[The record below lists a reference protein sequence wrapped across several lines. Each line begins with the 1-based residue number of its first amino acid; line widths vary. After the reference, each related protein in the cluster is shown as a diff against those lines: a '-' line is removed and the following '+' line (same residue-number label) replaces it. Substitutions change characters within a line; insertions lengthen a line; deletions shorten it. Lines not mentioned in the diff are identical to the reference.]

1 LGRKGQEG
9 LTFDKNMKVL
19 HLPTSVG
26 GNAWGLSQGERRLGL
41 DSQVLITR
49 NNWLNYPYDISLHW
63 EEKRAFAIIL
73 SSIKTFLKYR
83 NKFDVFHFN
92 FGSTL
97 VDFRT
102 YGIHLWDLP
111 FYPKNKKMVFTY
123 NGCDARQKYKTMK
136 RVEFAPCYEKDCYG
150 GLCNDG
156 LNDKMRE
163 KRINLVSN
171 YANHIFALNP
181 DLLYFLPPSLSS
193 FLPYCIASWYEIEAI
208 PYKIDRNIKILHAPT
223 NRAGKGSRYI
233 IQALQNLKERYPI
246 EIILIENMPHQ
257 EALKAYRMADLII
270 DQVLLGW
277 YGGVSVEGM
286 KMGKPVC
293 AFIREEDLKFIP
305 ERMVRDLKEAI
316 ININPFNIET
326 VLEEYLQN
334 PQLLNQKSNAGLE
347 YVHKWH
353 NPLYV
358 GGITKS
364 IYEK

>member
-1 LGRKGQEG
+1 
-9 LTFDKNMKVL
+9 MKVL

-26 GNAWGLSQGERRLGL
+26 GNAWGLSQGERKLGL

-111 FYPKNKKMVFTY
+111 FYPRNKEMVFTY

-136 RVEFAPCYEKDCYG
+136 RVEIAPCYDKDCYG

-163 KRINLVSN
+163 KRIHRVSK
-171 YANHIFALNP
+171 YAHHIFAVNP
-181 DLLYFLPPSLSS
+181 DLLYFLPKDIAS
-193 FLPYCIASWYEIEAI
+193 FLPYSVSNWYDIK
-208 PYKIDRNIKILHAPT
+208 PVPFKIDRTIKIVHSAT
-223 NRAGKGSRYI
+223 DRGAKGSNYI
-233 IQALQNLKERYPI
+233 MHALENLKKKYSL
-246 EIILIENMPHQ
+246 EISFIENMSNQ
-257 EALKAYRMADLII
+257 KALEIYRQADLII
-270 DQVLLGW
+270 DQVLSGW
-277 YGGVSVEGM
+277 YGGFAVEGM
-286 KMGKPVC
+286 RMGKPVGV
-293 AFIREEDLKFIP
+293 FIREEDLKFIP
-305 ERMVRDLKEAI
+305 KEMAKDLKEAV
-316 ININPFNIET
+316 INLHPYHIEDILKDY
-326 VLEEYLQN
+326 LENSQGLYR
-334 PQLLNQKSNAGLE
+334 KSKAGLD

-353 NPLYV
+353 DPVYV
-358 GGITKS
+358 ASITKE
-364 IYEK
+364 IYES